1 MLKRLMEAEN
11 RNRTYVNLDDYDAR
25 TMALG
30 DPVFFFQTY
39 KPPLLIDEVQYAPGL
54 FTGIKKLIDMGAKP
68 GDFWMTGSQ
77 LFKLMKGVQES
88 LAGRVALLHLSPLSQ
103 QEIFPAFDPSPFTLD
118 YQKLLERQEKTKPVN
133 AVKLFERIFRGS
145 MPGLASGKFTDRE
158 LYYSGYI
165 KTYLERD
172 IRDLVS
178 GIDFL
183 KFIDFIRSAAART
196 SQLVNYKHIA
206 DDADMNQETA
216 KRWLLLLES
225 LGIVFF
231 IHPYHNNV
239 LKRMI
244 STPKLYFYD
253 TGLAVYL
260 TRWNSCETLMNGAMN
275 GAFLEN
281 YCLSEIIKGFE
292 NAGKEAVMYFYRD
305 KDAKEIDLI
314 LEGDGMLMPLEIK
327 KTSSPV
333 KSMIASFT
341 ALEKPPLK
349 RGTGALIC
357 LAEHLGA
364 FDQDNL
370 IVPIGLL

>member
-1 MLKRLMEAEN
+1 
-11 RNRTYVNLDDYDAR
+11 
-25 TMALG
+25 
-30 DPVFFFQTY
+30 
-39 KPPLLIDEVQYAPGL
+39 
-54 FTGIKKLIDMGAKP
+54 
-68 GDFWMTGSQ
+68 
-77 LFKLMKGVQES
+77 MKTE
-88 LAGRVALLHLSPLSQ
+88 
-103 QEIFPAFDPSPFTLD
+103 
-118 YQKLLERQEKTKPVN
+118 
-133 AVKLFERIFRGS
+133 
-145 MPGLASGKFTDRE
+145 
-158 LYYSGYI
+158 
-165 KTYLERD
+165 
-172 IRDLVS
+172 
-178 GIDFL
+178 
-183 KFIDFIRSAAART
+183 
-196 SQLVNYKHIA
+196 
-206 DDADMNQETA
+206 
-216 KRWLLLLES
+216 
-225 LGIVFF
+225 
-231 IHPYHNNV
+231 

-281 YCLSEIIKGFE
+281 YVMSENLKSFE
-292 NAGKEAVMYFYRD
+292 NAGKETAMYFYRD

-341 ALEKPPLK
+341 ALEKPPLI

-364 FDQDNL
+364 FDQNNF